1 MAQDSTVRDS
11 NQIQKVQKRL
21 HWFSIG
27 VASCVLL
34 LITVGG
40 LVNSAGAGLSVPD
53 WPTTYGENMFLF
65 PLHKWKGGIVY
76 EHGHRLL
83 ASLVGFLIV
92 LQFLGVWIVE
102 RQPER
107 RWVRYLSL
115 AAVGAVIVQGILGGL
130 TVLYQL
136 PPEISI
142 SHSLLAESLFL
153 LTILLAVVTDP
164 RFPHRAVQPV
174 HISGRWQKFLG
185 VVVAALFIQIFLGAL
200 TRHTHSG
207 LAIPDFPL
215 AYGALVPEFSD
226 YHITIHYIHRV
237 GAFIVGILILIA
249 SWKLW
254 RHRAELPR
262 LRLPAIMLS
271 VLLVVQIFLGGGIV
285 WSYRDILITTLHVGV
300 GAAML
305 GLSFLQYLLL
315 RFYYAP
321 SNASETAVSATD
333 YKTVVA
339 NAK

>member
-1 MAQDSTVRDS
+1 MKNK
-11 NQIQKVQKRL
+11 NQVQKAQYWLHRL
-21 HWFSIG
+21 SIG
-27 VASCVLL
+27 VAVSVLL

-65 PLHKWKGGIVY
+65 PFHRWKGGIVY

-83 ASLVGFLIV
+83 ASFVGFLIV

-102 RQPER
+102 KKPER

-115 AAVGAVIVQGILGGL
+115 TAVGAVILQGILGGL

-136 PPEISI
+136 PPAISI
-142 SHSLLAESLFL
+142 SHSLLAEVLFL
-153 LTILLAVVTDP
+153 LTILLAVVTAP
-164 RFPHRAVQPV
+164 QFSRRVEQPV
-174 HISGRWQKFLG
+174 HISIRWRKFLG
-185 VVVAALFIQIFLGAL
+185 VVVAGLFIQIFLGAL

-237 GAFIVGILILIA
+237 GALIVGILILIA

-254 RHRAELPR
+254 QHRSELPK
-262 LRLPAIMLS
+262 LRLPAVMLG
-271 VLLVVQIFLGGGIV
+271 VLLIVQILLGGGIV
-285 WSYRDILITTLHVGV
+285 WSYRDIVITTLHVGV

-305 GLSFLQYLLL
+305 GSLKRWLPMQ
-315 RFYYAP
+315 
-321 SNASETAVSATD
+321 N
-333 YKTVVA
+333 KG
-339 NAK
+339 